1 VQQDY
6 EWATEETTMLVLTHI
21 IERAERVDDTLSLT
35 FELRQKSRLRTR
47 AASGE
52 EVGLFLE
59 RGQLLADGQLLAAED
74 GRVVEVHA
82 ATETLSHVVAT
93 SPTELTRAAYHLGN
107 RHVPVEVGDGWL
119 RLGCDH
125 VLIDMLERHFAVTL
139 STVEAPFNP
148 ETGAYGG
155 GHHHSHGQEAE
166 FHYAPKL
173 HQFAKAHA

>member
-1 VQQDY
+1 
-6 EWATEETTMLVLTHI
+6 MLVLTRIVDHAATI
-21 IERAERVDDTLSLT
+21 DDTLSLT

-59 RGQLLADGQLLAAED
+59 RGQQLCDGQLLAAED
-74 GRVVEVHA
+74 GRVVQVRA
-82 ATETLSHVVAT
+82 ATEALSHVVAA
-93 SPTELTRAAYHLGN
+93 SSIELARAAYHLGN

-119 RLGCDH
+119 RLAEDH
-125 VLIDMLERHFAVTL
+125 VLIDMLSRHFAVTL
-139 STVEAPFNP
+139 TTVDAPFNP

-173 HQFAKAHA
+173 HQFAAKAGV

>member
-1 VQQDY
+1 
-6 EWATEETTMLVLTHI
+6 MLVLTRFV
-21 IERAERVDDTLSLT
+21 ESAERIDDTLLLT

-47 AASGE
+47 AVSGE

-59 RGQLLADGQLLAAED
+59 RGQPLRDGTLLAAED
-74 GRVVEVHA
+74 GRVVVVRA
-82 ATETLSHVVAT
+82 AAETLSHVVAA
-93 SPTELTRAAYHLGN
+93 SPTELARAAYHLGN

-119 RLGCDH
+119 RLACDH
-125 VLIDMLERHFAVTL
+125 VLIDMLARHFDVTL

-148 ETGAYGG
+148 ESGAYGG

-173 HQFAKAHA
+173 HQFAKAHP